1 MRFLVPYI
9 LLIFSQLGAQTT
21 IEPILIDSIALQTDY
36 FAGLDQ
42 HNNIY
47 HVKENTLYKILEDT
61 TINYQNFQLG
71 KIAKVDPFN
80 SLKIINYYK
89 DLNSIIVLD
98 NRLAPIKTINFNEN
112 LNINNISHVAS
123 AYDNNLWLFDE
134 NTRELLIYN
143 YKKENITSKSLPILK
158 DVKQI
163 TSNYNHCWVLTNDS
177 LMKYN
182 YFASLEE
189 IITEKD
195 IIAFRVF
202 NENILIQKKNSF
214 KVFNKDSQKEIKV
227 PFLNFKDYHLYQDYL
242 YIYSQNFLYKYH
254 LKF

>member
-1 MRFLVPYI
+1 M
-9 LLIFSQLGAQTT
+9 
-21 IEPILIDSIALQTDY
+21 
-36 FAGLDQ
+36 
-42 HNNIY
+42 
-47 HVKENTLYKILEDT
+47 
-61 TINYQNFQLG
+61 
-71 KIAKVDPFN
+71 
-80 SLKIINYYK
+80 
-89 DLNSIIVLD
+89 
-98 NRLAPIKTINFNEN
+98 APIKTINFNEN

-182 YFASLEE
+182 YFASLEK

-195 IIAFRVF
+195 IMAFSVF

-214 KVFNKDSQKEIKV
+214 KLLNKDSQKEIKV
-227 PFLNFKDYHLYQDYL
+227 PFLNFKDYRLYQDYL
-242 YIYSQNFLYKYH
+242 YIYGQNYLYKYH

>member
-47 HVKENTLYKILEDT
+47 HVNENTLYKILEDT

-80 SLKIINYYK
+80 PLKIINYYK
-89 DLNSIIVLD
+89 DLNSIIILD

-182 YFASLEE
+182 YFASLEK

-195 IIAFRVF
+195 IMAFSVF

-214 KVFNKDSQKEIKV
+214 KLLNKDSQKEIKV
-227 PFLNFKDYHLYQDYL
+227 PFLNFKDYRLYQDYL
-242 YIYSQNFLYKYH
+242 YIYGQNYLYKYH

>member
-134 NTRELLIYN
+134 NTRELFIYN
-143 YKKENITSKSLPILK
+143 YKKQNITSKSLPILK

-202 NENILIQKKNSF
+202 NENILIQKKI
-214 KVFNKDSQKEIKV
+214 V
-227 PFLNFKDYHLYQDYL
+227 LNY
-242 YIYSQNFLYKYH
+242 
-254 LKF
+254 

>member
-47 HVKENTLYKILEDT
+47 HVNENTLYKILEDT

-80 SLKIINYYK
+80 PLKIINYYK
-89 DLNSIIVLD
+89 DLNSIIILD

-182 YFASLEE
+182 YFASLEK

-195 IIAFRVF
+195 IMAFSVF

-214 KVFNKDSQKEIKV
+214 KLLNKDSQKEIKV

-242 YIYSQNFLYKYH
+242 YIYGQNYLYKYH

>member
-47 HVKENTLYKILEDT
+47 HVKEHTLYKILEDT

-80 SLKIINYYK
+80 PLKIINYYK
-89 DLNSIIVLD
+89 DLNSIIILD

-182 YFASLEE
+182 YFASLEK

-195 IIAFRVF
+195 IMAFSVF

-214 KVFNKDSQKEIKV
+214 KLLNKDSQKEIKV
-227 PFLNFKDYHLYQDYL
+227 PFLNFKDYHLY
-242 YIYSQNFLYKYH
+242 
-254 LKF
+254 